1 MSCFPTSNDSF
12 NSTELAIFQQA
23 YDDACGK
30 LDLDD
35 VPVHARHRNDLA
47 KAIMNA
53 ARLGER
59 DPATL
64 TALAIAFGMR
74 NGHLPSI
81 AKIKSDEPEP
91 SRHARRPGAR
101 WQAAVRVPASVG
113 AQQAR
118 SYRRP

>member
-1 MSCFPTSNDSF
+1 MSRFPTSTDSF
-12 NSTELAIFQQA
+12 DSKELAIFQQA

-30 LDLDD
+30 LGLDD

-64 TALAIAFGMR
+64 TALAIAFRRR

-81 AKIKSDEPEP
+81 AKIKCDETEP

-101 WQAAVRVPASVG
+101 RRAAVGVLP
-113 AQQAR
+113 
-118 SYRRP
+118 